1 MFLSSTDGSSCLQAA
16 LSSLLQATVGACVAI
31 LLASPAAHACC
42 VFVRVCVRFGCKV
55 HCVEISEKE
64 NEDNARVT
72 EEEKMQDLIAIH
84 PESFC
89 ETSLPNNSV
98 DAV

>member
-1 MFLSSTDGSSCLQAA
+1 MVHISFTLFAMSCTAKTFPLLHNRERPLHSELSY
-16 LSSLLQATVGACVAI
+16 
-31 LLASPAAHACC
+31 
-42 VFVRVCVRFGCKV
+42 VCSWQIFRHSCKV
-55 HCVEISEKE
+55 HCIEISEKE

-72 EEEKMQDLIAIH
+72 EAENMGHLIQIH

-89 ETSLPNNSV
+89 ETSLPDNSV

>member
-1 MFLSSTDGSSCLQAA
+1 MTLMPAWLSSVPSALESNLFNKCCYMLLMKHCLMQA
-16 LSSLLQATVGACVAI
+16 LFSLVC
-31 LLASPAAHACC
+31 AS
-42 VFVRVCVRFGCKV
+42 RFGCKV

-89 ETSLPNNSV
+89 ET
-98 DAV
+98 

>member
-1 MFLSSTDGSSCLQAA
+1 MFS
-16 LSSLLQATVGACVAI
+16 
-31 LLASPAAHACC
+31 
-42 VFVRVCVRFGCKV
+42 VCRHGCTV
-55 HCVEISEKE
+55 HCIEISEKE

-72 EEEKMQDLIAIH
+72 EAEKLGDLIKIH

-89 ETSLPNNSV
+89 ETSLPNGSV

>member
-1 MFLSSTDGSSCLQAA
+1 
-16 LSSLLQATVGACVAI
+16 
-31 LLASPAAHACC
+31 
-42 VFVRVCVRFGCKV
+42 V
-55 HCVEISEKE
+55 HCIEISEKE

-72 EEEKMQDLIAIH
+72 EAEKMQDLIAIH

-89 ETSLPNNSV
+89 ETSLPNGSV